1 MVLSAPVVVALTL
14 HAAPLVPVPAG
25 TFTMGRELTAKDD
38 EKPAHQV
45 QVSALKVEATLVT
58 VADFR
63 AFVDAT
69 GHVTSAEELGYGSL
83 AVEGLHDW
91 EWRPVKG
98 ASWRAPFGP
107 ERAAE
112 LPLHDDWP
120 VTMVSWK
127 DAAAYCAW
135 KGRRLPTEAEWE
147 YAMRAG
153 ATTRFPWGDSPF
165 VGDGGVGLNYWQG
178 GHEKNAQLD
187 GYLYLSP
194 VKAFPP
200 NAWGLF
206 DPVGNVWQYTADWY
220 APDTYARDAKGVKDP
235 TGPAKGEQKVTR
247 GGSWWCSKRTC
258 AGYGLFARGKTK
270 LDLAANNVGFRC
282 VTR

>member
-1 MVLSAPVVVALTL
+1 MVLPGALVFL
-14 HAAPLVPVPAG
+14 ALAGAPLVSVPSG
-25 TFTMGRELTAKDD
+25 TCTMGRALSAHDD
-38 EKPAHQV
+38 EKPAHRVELTSFQI
-45 QVSALKVEATLVT
+45 EATLVT
-58 VADFR
+58 VADFG
-63 AFVDAT
+63 AFVTAT
-69 GHVTSAEELGYGSL
+69 RYVTSAESLGFGNV
-83 AVEGLHDW
+83 AIEGFRDW

-98 ASWRAPFGP
+98 ATWRAPFGP
-107 ERAAE
+107 DHPGIAA
-112 LPLHDDWP
+112 DDLP
-120 VTMVSWK
+120 VTMISWK

-135 KGRRLPTEAEWE
+135 LGRRLPTEAEWE

-165 VGDGGVGLNYWQG
+165 TADGGAGLNFWQG
-178 GHEKNAQLD
+178 NHTHNELAD

-194 VKAFPP
+194 VRAFPP

-220 APDTYARDAKGVKDP
+220 AADTYALDAKGAKDP
-235 TGPAKGEQKVTR
+235 VGPSVGKQKVTR
-247 GGSWWCSKRTC
+247 GGSWWCSKRAC

-270 LDLAANNVGFRC
+270 LDEAANNVGFRC